1 MEDNSYLPNCGDDD
15 ALQFESNMFR
25 VRKVREA
32 VKFAFTNPN
41 VLPPDKIEDAL
52 RQKEV
57 NLKKE
62 NIIHSLT
69 NGANCEVLRLGA
81 KGWQTG
87 KFRIRVSVEFC
98 PDEPEI
104 NQSEWSL
111 DPMRREM
118 NKNSQQG
125 NS

>member
-15 ALQFESNMFR
+15 VLQFESNMFR

-32 VKFAFTNPN
+32 MNYVFTNPN
-41 VLPPDKIEDAL
+41 ILVDNIENAL
-52 RQKEV
+52 KSQQVTIHRAT
-57 NLKKE
+57 
-62 NIIHSLT
+62 IIRSLT
-69 NGANCEVLRLGA
+69 NGADCEFLSLGA

-87 KFRIRVSVEFC
+87 KFRIRVSVEFY

-104 NQSEWSL
+104 NQPEWSL
-111 DPMRREM
+111 DSMRQEI
-118 NKNSQQG
+118 NKNTHQG